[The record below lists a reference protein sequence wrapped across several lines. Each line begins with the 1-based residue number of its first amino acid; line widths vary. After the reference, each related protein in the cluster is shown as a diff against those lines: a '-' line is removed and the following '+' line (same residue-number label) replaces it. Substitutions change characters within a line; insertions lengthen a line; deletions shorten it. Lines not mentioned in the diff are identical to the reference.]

1 MGPKPHP
8 EHPPPAQPEECHLA
22 FKSGMVDGGWDV
34 SAGVRGGGS
43 AIGETDGD
51 GTVPASHLGRIF
63 TLSISVSEEGVDA
76 GLATLSAVRGEGRQD
91 CINRLE
97 APALLLCCSWSC
109 SLF

>member
-1 MGPKPHP
+1 
-8 EHPPPAQPEECHLA
+8 
-22 FKSGMVDGGWDV
+22 MVDGGWDV

-43 AIGETDGD
+43 AVRETDGD
-51 GTVPASHLGRIF
+51 GAVPANHFGRIF
-63 TLSISVSEEGVDA
+63 MLSISMSEEGVDA
-76 GLATLSAVRGEGRQD
+76 GLATPSAVRGEGCQD